1 MASPPFGFVPYPPDS
16 PPKKLPPMAEQALE
30 ASWRLHWEP
39 NPVRRK
45 RHRPGLSRFDAP
57 RGEFGVTYVNEDRMA
72 PFAEVYGDVRVLTK
86 SEAPRRWSRIWATRP
101 LRILQLDEEGVAAA
115 FGLDLRMATEL
126 DYERTQAW
134 SAAWHEWYGDGGDPI
149 DGIRYLG
156 RKAMKHLNY
165 ALFLDRCGADLA
177 FKTEGKLIEMWSDGL
192 RACARHGIV
201 PELYF

>member
-1 MASPPFGFVPYPPDS
+1 
-16 PPKKLPPMAEQALE
+16 
-30 ASWRLHWEP
+30 
-39 NPVRRK
+39 
-45 RHRPGLSRFDAP
+45 
-57 RGEFGVTYVNEDRMA
+57 MA

-86 SEAPRRWSRIWATRP
+86 SEAPRRWSRIHATRP
-101 LRILQLDEEGVAAA
+101 LRILQLDAEGVAAA
-115 FGLDLRMATEL
+115 FGLDLRIATEI

-134 SAAWHEWYGDGGDPI
+134 SGAWHDWYGDA

-165 ALFLDRCGADLA
+165 ALFLDRCGDDLRY
-177 FKTEGKLIEMWSDGL
+177 KTEGKLIEMWSDGL

>member
-1 MASPPFGFVPYPPDS
+1 VAKARPPFRFVPFPPDE
-16 PPKKLPPMAEQALE
+16 PPTDLPPLAEQPLE
-30 ASWRLHWEP
+30 QSWRLHWEP

-57 RGEFGVTYVNEDRMA
+57 RGEYGVTYVNEDRMA

-86 SEAPRRWSRIWATRP
+86 SEAPRRWSRIHATRP
-101 LRILQLDEEGVAAA
+101 LRILQLDAEGAAAA
-115 FGLDLRMATEL
+115 FGLDLRIATEL

-134 SAAWHEWYGDGGDPI
+134 SAAWHEWYGEA

-165 ALFLDRCGADLA
+165 ALFLDRCGDHLRYR
-177 FKTEGKLIEMWSDGL
+177 TEGKLIEMWSDGL

>member
-1 MASPPFGFVPYPPDS
+1 VASPPFGFVPYPPDD
-16 PPKKLPPMAEQALE
+16 PPAELPPLAEQPLD

-39 NPVRRK
+39 NPLRRK
-45 RHRPGLSRFDAP
+45 RHKPGLSRFDAP
-57 RGEFGVTYVNEDRMA
+57 KGEYAVTYVNEDRMA
-72 PFAEVYGDVRVLTK
+72 PFAEVYGDLRVLTK
-86 SEAPRRWSRIWATRP
+86 SEAPRRWTRIHATRP

-115 FGLDLRMATEL
+115 FGLDLRIATEL

-134 SAAWHEWYGDGGDPI
+134 SAAWHDWYDDHRI

-165 ALFLDRCGADLA
+165 CLYLDRCGADLEY
-177 FKTEGKLIEMWSDGL
+177 KTEGKLIEMWSDGL

>member
-1 MASPPFGFVPYPPDS
+1 LRFVPYPPDE
-16 PPKKLPPMAEQALE
+16 PPADLPPLTEQPLD

-39 NPVRRK
+39 NPIRRK
-45 RHRPGLSRFDAP
+45 RHKRGLSRFDAP
-57 RGEFGVTYVNEDRMA
+57 RGEYGVTYVNEDRMA

-86 SEAPRRWSRIWATRP
+86 SEAPRRWSRIWSKRP
-101 LRILQLDEEGVAAA
+101 LRILRLDEEGVAAA
-115 FGLDLRMATEL
+115 FGLDLRVATEL

-134 SAAWHEWYGDGGDPI
+134 SAAWHGWYEDDAI

-156 RKAMKHLNY
+156 RKAMRHLNY

-177 FKTEGKLIEMWSDGL
+177 YETEGKLIEMWSDGL
-192 RACARHGIV
+192 RACARHRIV

>member
-1 MASPPFGFVPYPPDS
+1 MASPPFGFVPYPPDQ
-16 PPKKLPPMAEQALE
+16 PPPALPRLKRQRLD

-39 NPVRRK
+39 NPLRRK

-57 RGEFGVTYVNEDRMA
+57 RGEYAVTYVNEDRMA
-72 PFAEVYGDVRVLTK
+72 PFAEVYGDRRVLTK
-86 SEAPRRWSRIWATRP
+86 SEAQRRWSRIHATRP
-101 LRILQLDEEGVAAA
+101 LRILQLDAEGVAAA
-115 FGLDLRMATEL
+115 FGLDLRIATEL
-126 DYERTQAW
+126 DYERTQGW
-134 SAAWHEWYGDGGDPI
+134 SAAWHDWYPKA

-177 FKTEGKLIEMWSDGL
+177 YKTEGKLIEMWTDGL